1 MAVWH
6 LRRVI
11 PRGDAISLRLWQW
24 TSSPT
29 SSSMPLST
37 MEKGW
42 EKMRIYGKK
51 NYSRNLWQMVWSYV
65 NDRKVNDKTRN
76 ENTRQIIKCTKIDK
90 IRIVKSKKKKNL
102 PRTAYFS
109 QSHKGQH
116 SYHHFFIKIYS
127 SNIDAQTNFSLH
139 TMPCSYHLFWGQ
151 LEEHQSRVNA
161 IEAGSLLVEFLLQS
175 NKEQE
180 CLQAPTASKGA
191 SLIPQTRMML

>member
-1 MAVWH
+1 MVGKSHQNTLITHWLIFLWEQKEVWRDLPCTMAVWH
-6 LRRVI
+6 LRSVI

-65 NDRKVNDKTRN
+65 NDKKVNDKTRN

-90 IRIVKSKKKKNL
+90 IRIVKSKKKKIYREL
-102 PRTAYFS
+102 LI
-109 QSHKGQH
+109 SHKATKD
-116 SYHHFFIKIYS
+116 SILTI
-127 SNIDAQTNFSLH
+127 TFSLK
-139 TMPCSYHLFWGQ
+139 F
-151 LEEHQSRVNA
+151 
-161 IEAGSLLVEFLLQS
+161 
-175 NKEQE
+175 
-180 CLQAPTASKGA
+180 
-191 SLIPQTRMML
+191 IPVI